1 MQHVCIVHFT
11 YRVTMV
17 AFAIFL
23 QGSWCSWGFQGSIEA
38 TIAPGVFTILKDEG
52 VGVNSLTS
60 VPFLCQW
67 QWFPTHY
74 RFLKKGVRMVLDAS
88 SHVVINFTEKK
99 NLRTLKK
106 IDSHLVILFEMFRFQ
121 GFA

>member
-1 MQHVCIVHFT
+1 
-11 YRVTMV
+11 MV

-23 QGSWCSWGFQGSIEA
+23 QGSWRSWGFQGSIEA

-74 RFLKKGVRMVLDAS
+74 RFLKKRGTYGIRRMFKCRHQFHGEENLRFCVYR
-88 SHVVINFTEKK
+88 KK
-99 NLRTLKK
+99 N
-106 IDSHLVILFEMFRFQ
+106 RFSP
-121 GFA
+121 GNSV

>member
-1 MQHVCIVHFT
+1 
-11 YRVTMV
+11 MV

-23 QGSWCSWGFQGSIEA
+23 QGSWCSWGFQGSVEA
-38 TIAPGVFTILKDEG
+38 TIAPGVFTIRVDEG

-74 RFLKKGVRMVLDAS
+74 RFLKERGTYVMRR
-88 SHVVINFTEKK
+88 FTCHQFHGK
-99 NLRTLKK
+99 NLCNVQKNN
-106 IDSHLVILFEMFRFQ
+106 
-121 GFA
+121 

>member
-1 MQHVCIVHFT
+1 
-11 YRVTMV
+11 MV

-23 QGSWCSWGFQGSIEA
+23 QGSWRSWGFQGSIEA

-74 RFLKKGVRMVLDAS
+74 RFLKKGVRTLLDAC
-88 SHVVINFTEKK
+88 SHVVINFTGRK
-99 NLRTLKK
+99 NLRIQKKK

>member
-1 MQHVCIVHFT
+1 
-11 YRVTMV
+11 MV

-23 QGSWCSWGFQGSIEA
+23 QGSWRSRGFQGSIEA

-74 RFLKKGVRMVLDAS
+74 RFLKKGVGTLLDAA
-88 SHVVINFTEKK
+88 SHVVINFT
-99 NLRTLKK
+99 RKK
-106 IDSHLVILFEMFRFQ
+106 ICENGNKVDSHLVILFEMFRFQ